1 MDIKELTMERPTPTD
16 VEREVTSIDMI
27 VSKGDAEGNITY
39 TNPIFMK
46 ISGYTQGELL
56 DKPHSILRHPDMPK
70 VVFKYLW
77 DNLKEGKEVVAY
89 VKNLC
94 KDGSFYWVLAQVR
107 TAKNPDGSFR
117 NYVSTRKSVT
127 DNAKA
132 AISELYAELLRME
145 QEEGV
150 DASEQA
156 LEAFLTEHGQSFET
170 FNQFMIQLN
179 K

>member
-1 MDIKELTMERPTPTD
+1 MQRPEPTN
-16 VEREVTSIDMI
+16 VEKEVTSIDLI
-27 VSKGDAEGNITY
+27 VSKSDKDGNITY

-70 VVFKYLW
+70 AVFKYLW
-77 DNLKEGKEVVAY
+77 DGLHAGNDVVAY

-94 KDGSFYWVLAQVR
+94 KDGGYYWVLATVK

-117 NYVSTRKSVT
+117 NYMSTRRYVT
-127 DNAKA
+127 ENAKSF
-132 AISELYAELLRME
+132 IGELYAKILKVEK
-145 QEEGV
+145 EEGV
-150 DASEQA
+150 EASYKMFDD
-156 LEAFLTEHGQSFET
+156 FLAQNNISDSKSF
-170 FNQFMIQLN
+170 NDFMQNLN